1 MYIRLRKGMTRNL
14 MKFNKVKGKVLH
26 LWKNKPKHQCRLED
40 DHEEGIFA
48 EEDLRPCREHTFI
61 AKKAHG
67 ILGCIRQGTAS
78 HSRKVILSHL
88 LSNAGATPGVLGPV
102 LGSLIQ
108 ERHGHTVTMM
118 MKGLEHLSYTERLR
132 ELGLVRLDKNRL
144 RGKRVHKYLQGRCN
158 RTQTGFIQWCLLT
171 RAEAMSTS

>member
-1 MYIRLRKGMTRNL
+1 M
-14 MKFNKVKGKVLH
+14 KGKV
-26 LWKNKPKHQCRLED
+26 WKNKPKHHCKLDD
-40 DHEEGIFA
+40 DHGKGIFA
-48 EEDLRPCREHTFI
+48 EEDLRPCHENTFI
-61 AKKAHG
+61 AKKANG

-88 LSNAGATPGVLGPV
+88 LSNGGATPGVLGPV

-118 MKGLEHLSYTERLR
+118 MKGLEHLSYKQRLR

-144 RGKRVHKYLQGRCN
+144 GGKGCTNICRECAIGLRQALFNG
-158 RTQTGFIQWCLLT
+158 
-171 RAEAMSTS
+171 A